1 MRSNGLSQER
11 IYSLTQSKK
20 SMVTL
25 PCGTACLQVNQCQSS
40 QWCSPPVSLS
50 LSVYVSPSLSRSF
63 SLLPFSG
70 IFLLDGSNHCRL
82 YTLSNSSKGKTK
94 QHVSQI
100 PGKPNTKTHFFPY
113 LPQLSQCL
121 FLKPSVEQTNIKC
134 DVMTWVTSSIKHRS
148 WMWGRG

>member
-1 MRSNGLSQER
+1 MKSNGLSQER
-11 IYSLTQSKK
+11 IYSLTRSKK

-25 PCGTACLQVNQCQSS
+25 PCGTAWLQVNQCQST

-50 LSVYVSPSLSRSF
+50 LCMCLHLSFTRSPSFHSLASF
-63 SLLPFSG
+63 SSWLQ
-70 IFLLDGSNHCRL
+70 DGSNHCRL

-100 PGKPNTKTHFFPY
+100 PEKPNTKTHFFPY

-121 FLKPSVEQTNIKC
+121 FLKPSVEQTNIKR
-134 DVMTWVTSSIKHRS
+134 DVMT
-148 WMWGRG
+148 